1 MKKNN
6 KNVSPMYWR
15 NGYATYV
22 HDGEFLA
29 HYLLEV
35 NTELHTFYLAFKS

>member
-1 MKKNN
+1 
-6 KNVSPMYWR
+6 MYWG

-22 HDGEFLA
+22 HDDGFLA

-35 NTELHTFYLAFKS
+35 NTGLHTFYLASKAD